1 MEVRRY
7 AGLEALPRHYDAL
20 FQESE
25 RESFF
30 NGALWYQALLAAAS
44 EPDDELR
51 LYGLEENGSSHPLAL
66 LLTSSSPRVRGPCGA
81 RLLRG
86 CQNVYT
92 LQFSPLLSAEC
103 SDHKRAIYE
112 LIGAVAEE
120 RPRWDAI
127 SFAMMDRDSQVFEYL
142 LAALHDSGMVTE
154 PYFQFGNW
162 YEDIDGRSFDAYLA
176 ARGKSAKKTLA
187 WKARRFARRPD
198 SSFEIYTGGEGLERA
213 MAAFKKVYATSWKES
228 ERYPGF
234 IDRLMRDC
242 SDRGLL
248 RLGNLYLEDEP
259 VATWFVIVSHGTA
272 IGFKTAYDP
281 KIPSKLSVGGV
292 LTYEVMKY
300 LIDEEKVSRVD
311 FGAGDEAYKVDW
323 MSLRRERWGIM
334 AYNRRTPRGALLA
347 AMMRGRAWARNILRS
362 GPAE

>member
-7 AGLEALPRHYDAL
+7 AGLEALPHEYSAL

-25 RESFF
+25 KESFF
-30 NGALWYQALLAAAS
+30 NGALWYQALVAAAS
-44 EPDDELR
+44 DPDDELR
-51 LYGLEENGSSHPLAL
+51 LYGVEEEGSAHPLAL
-66 LLTSSSPRVRGPCGA
+66 LLASSSPRVRGLCGA

-92 LQFSPLLSAEC
+92 LQFSPLVSADC
-103 SDHKRAIYE
+103 SDRKRAIYE
-112 LIGAVAEE
+112 LIGALAEE

-127 SFAMMDRDSQVFEYL
+127 SFAMIDRDSQIFEYL
-142 LAALHDSGMVTE
+142 LAALDEFGMATE

-162 YEDIDGRSFDAYLA
+162 YEDIGGRSFDAYLA

-198 SSFEIYTGGEGLERA
+198 SSFEIHTGGGDLDRA
-213 MAAFKKVYATSWKES
+213 MAAFKKVYATSWKEP

-234 IDRLMRDC
+234 IDRLMQDC
-242 SDRGLL
+242 SDRGML
-248 RLGNLYLEDEP
+248 RLGNLYLEGEP
-259 VATWFVIVSHGTA
+259 VATWFIIVSHGTA

-281 KIPSKLSVGGV
+281 KVPSNLSVGGV

-311 FGAGDEAYKVDW
+311 FGIGDEAYKTQW
-323 MSLRRERWGIM
+323 LSSRRERWGIL
-334 AYNRRTPRGALLA
+334 AYNRHTPRGALLGLLA
-347 AMMRGRAWARNILRS
+347 QGRAFGRRFLRRNA
-362 GPAE
+362 AE